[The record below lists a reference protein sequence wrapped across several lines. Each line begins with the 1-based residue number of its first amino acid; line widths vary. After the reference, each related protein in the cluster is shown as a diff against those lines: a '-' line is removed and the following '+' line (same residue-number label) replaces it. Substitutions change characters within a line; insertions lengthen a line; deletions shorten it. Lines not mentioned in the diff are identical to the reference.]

1 VKIQSKSRK
10 YIQLLDSAGRLFMRY
25 GIKRISVEEICR
37 DAQVS
42 KMTFYRYF
50 DGKIDIAKT
59 MMTELMEEASA
70 EYRSIMDSDAS
81 WPEKVRKI
89 IRLKLEKTEDMESE
103 FVRDLMASPYPELR
117 VLMEEWASKNLEMLR
132 EDFVQGQ
139 RKGYLRPDVKPDF
152 LIFLLNQMRNWAVD
166 PALDGLYSST
176 KEMTEE
182 MVKFFFYGIL
192 CSPDFKTGRDR

>member
-1 VKIQSKSRK
+1 MKRTKEEAAKTRQDLLDAALLVFSRQGYQSARLTDIAQAAGVTRGAIYHHFGSKSE
-10 YIQLLDSAGRLFMRY
+10 LF
-25 GIKRISVEEICR
+25 S
-37 DAQVS
+37 
-42 KMTFYRYF
+42 T
-50 DGKIDIAKT
+50 
-59 MMTELMEEASA
+59 LMEEASA

-89 IRLKLEKTEDMESE
+89 IRLKLEKTKDMESE

-117 VLMEEWASKNLEMLR
+117 GLMEEWASKNLEMLR

-139 RKGYLRPDVKPDF
+139 RKGYVRPDVKPDF

-192 CSPDFKTGRDR
+192 NTQDQDKDL